1 VVDIHVQ
8 IEMYGA
14 GEDTLYGIGQVRS
27 KRGGYPCTGGDV
39 RSACTV
45 KKEMNRGQG

>member
-14 GEDTLYGIGQVRS
+14 GEDTLYGIGGVRS
-27 KRGGYPCTGGDV
+27 IRGGYPCSDRDV
-39 RSACTV
+39 RGGGGYIIWDRS
-45 KKEMNRGQG
+45 G